1 MNNYFNLFLVDVV
14 NYELIALIA
23 VIVAVILL
31 VTLIV
36 VIIALSKKIKNLNN
50 NVRQLTNYPVKPL
63 PVEEKKEEAKKEEVK
78 PVVKEEQIE
87 VIKEEVVETKEETPI
102 VEEVKEETPIVEDVK
117 EETPTLKEVIVE
129 EEKKE
134 VKTNSTT
141 RVVLGKYEVFNVN
154 DFYLYRLKASN
165 GEIMVVSE
173 VYTTEKGAISA
184 IDTVKKNVETGTIQI
199 YQEKHGLYQFKLFA
213 TNKRLLAVSANYST
227 QAKCESAANSFKK
240 FAPIS
245 PVVVLEEDPEHLM
258 EEIHLEASADKK
270 GGKLAVYEVEN
281 GFEFRLL
288 ASNGVLLCSSNEY
301 RTKKALL
308 SGITTFKSAIKTG
321 RFFIVKDKNDSYQ
334 FKLYNQDKRC
344 IVIGEAYK
352 NKNQAISAAKSVI
365 SFTSLAEVVEK
376 NVEEVIEVK
385 GE

>member
-78 PVVKEEQIE
+78 PVVKEE
-87 VIKEEVVETKEETPI
+87 VVETKEETPI
-102 VEEVKEETPIVEDVK
+102 VEEVKEETP
-117 EETPTLKEVIVE
+117 TLKEVIVE
-129 EEKKE
+129 EENKE

-352 NKNQAISAAKSVI
+352 NKNQAISASKSVI